1 MTFVFFYLEFQQRA
15 GLEGDII
22 KKVPISQ
29 WRKLKLKK
37 EETKAV
43 CGSKSLKLKVV
54 LWNKIQTVSSIS
66 KAVTCLNILKK
77 LNLLF

>member
-1 MTFVFFYLEFQQRA
+1 MTLVFFYLEFQQRA

-22 KKVPISQ
+22 KKVRISP

-43 CGSKSLKLKVV
+43 CGSKSLKLK
-54 LWNKIQTVSSIS
+54 SSFVKQNSNS
-66 KAVTCLNILKK
+66 KFN
-77 LNLLF
+77 